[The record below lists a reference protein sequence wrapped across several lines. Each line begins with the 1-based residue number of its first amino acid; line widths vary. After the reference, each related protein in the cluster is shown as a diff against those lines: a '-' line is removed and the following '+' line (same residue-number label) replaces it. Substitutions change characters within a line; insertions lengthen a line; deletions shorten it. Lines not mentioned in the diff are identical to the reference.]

1 MSDASKIYSDIES
14 RTGGNIYIGVVGP
27 VRSGKSTFINRFL
40 ESIVIPNIEGEAEK
54 ERATDEMPQSAG
66 GRTIMTTEPKFIPE
80 DAVQIQIGGKAHL
93 KVRLVDCVGFVV
105 PSAIGYIEDEVPRMV
120 RTPWSE
126 EELPFHTAAEIG
138 TKKVISEHSTVG
150 LVVTTDG
157 SITDIPRSEYELA
170 EQRVIAE
177 LKAIHKPFIVLLNST
192 NPESEAV
199 KSLAEELTGKY
210 SVPVVPVNCL
220 EIDEKGIKELLSA
233 VLFEFPVSQVEI
245 KVPEWMQAL
254 ESSHWLR
261 EDIFGAVSAAAASIE
276 HLRDIEQISMRLEES
291 ASVQSATIES
301 IDLSTG
307 AAVLKIASADGLFYQ
322 ILAEKTGIEVQNEA
336 ELLRTVSTL
345 SEIKQKYE
353 KVQHALD
360 EVERTGY
367 GIVMP
372 EPGEL
377 TLEEP
382 ELMKQGGR
390 YGVRLKASAPSI
402 HMLRADIMTEV
413 APIVGSESQSE
424 DLVLYLMKQF
434 EENPKEIWNSDIF
447 GKSIYSIVNEGLN
460 NKLSRMPADARG
472 KLRETVERVINE
484 GCNGL
489 ICIIL

>member
-1 MSDASKIYSDIES
+1 MADANKIYSDIET

-40 ESIVIPNIEGEAEK
+40 ESIVIPNIEGTFEK
-54 ERATDEMPQSAG
+54 ERAIDEMPQSAG

-80 DAVQIQIGGKAHL
+80 EAVGITIGNNAHL

-120 RTPWSE
+120 HTPWAE
-126 EELPFHTAAEIG
+126 EEIPFHTAAEIG
-138 TKKVISEHSTVG
+138 TKKVIGEHSTVG

-157 SITDIPRSEYELA
+157 SITDIPRSEYEMA

-177 LKAIHKPFIVLLNST
+177 LKAIRKPFVVLLNST
-192 NPESEAV
+192 APESEQV
-199 KSLAEELTGKY
+199 KALAGELSQRY
-210 SVPVVPVNCL
+210 AVPVVPVNCL
-220 EIDEKGIKELLSA
+220 ELDETQIKELLA
-233 VLFEFPVSQVEI
+233 TVLFEFPVSQVEI
-245 KVPEWMQAL
+245 RVPEWILAL
-254 ESSHWLR
+254 DKDHWLK
-261 EDIFGAVSAAAASIE
+261 ESIFAAVSAAADSIE
-276 HLRDIEQISMRLEES
+276 HLRDIEVIADKLVES
-291 ASVQSATIES
+291 EYIQSADISS
-301 IDLSTG
+301 IDLSNG
-307 AAVLKIASADGLFYQ
+307 SAVIRANTADGLFYRV
-322 ILAEKTGIEVQNEA
+322 LAEKTGVDVSNEQ
-336 ELLRTVSTL
+336 ELMRAVSEL
-345 SEIKQKYE
+345 ADVKQKYE
-353 KVQHALD
+353 KVKNALD
-360 EVERTGY
+360 EVEKTGY

-372 EPGEL
+372 ELSEL

-402 HMLRADIMTEV
+402 HMLRADIKTEV

-460 NKLSRMPADARG
+460 NKLARMPADARG

>member
-1 MSDASKIYSDIES
+1 MSDANKIYSDIET

-40 ESIVIPNIEGEAEK
+40 ENIVIPNIEGEYEK

-66 GRTIMTTEPKFIPE
+66 GRTIMTTEPTFIPE
-80 DAVQIQIGGKAHL
+80 EAVKIHIGSNAHL

-105 PSAIGYIEDEVPRMV
+105 PSAIGYIEEDVPRMV

-126 EELPFHTAAEIG
+126 EEIPFNMAAEIG

-157 SITDIPRSEYELA
+157 SITDIPRAEYELA
-170 EQRVIAE
+170 EERVIAE
-177 LKAIHKPFIVLLNST
+177 LGAIHKPFVVLLNST
-192 NPESEAV
+192 MPESERAQAM
-199 KSLAEELTGKY
+199 AEELSEKY
-210 SVPVVPVNCL
+210 GVPVIPVNCL
-220 EIDEKGIKELLSA
+220 ELDEQDIKDILSKVLL
-233 VLFEFPVSQVEI
+233 EFPVSQVEI
-245 KVPEWMQAL
+245 KVPQWILAL
-254 ESSHWLR
+254 EKGHWLK
-261 EDIFGAVSAAAASIE
+261 DSIFTAVSAAAGAVKNLREVENISRQLALSEYIE
-276 HLRDIEQISMRLEES
+276 RADI
-291 ASVQSATIES
+291 AS
-301 IDLSTG
+301 IDLSDGSAVIRADT
-307 AAVLKIASADGLFYQ
+307 AAGLFYRV
-322 ILAEKTGIEVQNEA
+322 LAETTGVEVNNEQ
-336 ELLRTVSTL
+336 ELMRAISEL
-345 SEIKQKYE
+345 SDTKKKYE
-353 KVQHALD
+353 KVKNALD

-372 EPGEL
+372 ELSEL
-377 TLEEP
+377 SLEEP